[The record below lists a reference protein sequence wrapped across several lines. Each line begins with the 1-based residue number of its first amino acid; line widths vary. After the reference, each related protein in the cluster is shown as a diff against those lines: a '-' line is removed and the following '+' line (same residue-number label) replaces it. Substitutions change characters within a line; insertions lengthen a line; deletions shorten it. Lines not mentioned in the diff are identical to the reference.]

1 MTEKCARRFKIF
13 GMPLKIRRRPE
24 MPELVRGHVN
34 ADVPRKGVGDLLRY
48 GGLALPTAAS
58 GDEETAI
65 HVGAETGQYVAA
77 IPSKAASK
85 FVGDLGD
92 DV

>member
-13 GMPLKIRRRPE
+13 GMLLKIRRRPE
-24 MPELVRGHVN
+24 MPELVRSHVN
-34 ADVPRKGVGDLLRY
+34 ADVPRKGVGDLPRY
-48 GGLALPTAAS
+48 GGLALPTAVLS
-58 GDEETAI
+58 DKETAI

-85 FVGDLGD
+85 LVGDLGD